1 MIEKDKKY
9 YYVIESEVIGD
20 VDERIILIIFEY
32 EVTDKDIDDEVNKMA
47 DKKEKYEVIK
57 RIYIDGVYIDMD
69 FKTISYLSTKID
81 VKADMCKK
89 GYYLK
94 FCFGNSIVYIDK
106 NVTAKEI
113 QNRDYVLD
121 VNMYNRAKRIYKIL
135 VDVVKTIRDFRL

>member
-32 EVTDKDIDDEVNKMA
+32 EVT